1 MSCRRRAAL
10 SGRKR
15 ASGNVNVQRSAL
27 IGRSAGD
34 TFDLIEQAENYPAFL
49 PWCAG
54 AVILERT
61 DDVVAARITFRHRGL
76 EFEMTTRNP
85 KRRPA
90 WLAVRLQR
98 GPFRRFEGEWR
109 LTELAPDACKIEFEL
124 NYEFAGGVFDKVTCG
139 VAQRIADQIVHAFAR
154 RADHLAR

>member
-1 MSCRRRAAL
+1 V
-10 SGRKR
+10 K
-15 ASGNVNVQRSAL
+15 VQRSAL

-34 TFDLIEQAENYPAFL
+34 TFDLIEKAENYPAFL

-61 DDVVAARITFRHRGL
+61 DEIVAARITFKHRGL

-90 WLAVRLQR
+90 WLAVRLEK
-98 GPFRRFEGEWR
+98 GPFRRFEGDWR

-124 NYEFAGGVFDKVTCG
+124 SYEFAGGVFDKVTG
-139 VAQRIADQIVHAFAR
+139 SAAQRIADQIVDAFAR
-154 RADHLAR
+154 RAEHLAL